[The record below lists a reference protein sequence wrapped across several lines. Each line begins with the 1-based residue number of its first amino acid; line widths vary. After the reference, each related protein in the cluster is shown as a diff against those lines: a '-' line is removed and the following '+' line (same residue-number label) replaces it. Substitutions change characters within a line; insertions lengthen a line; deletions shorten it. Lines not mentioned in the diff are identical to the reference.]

1 MRKAFLG
8 TLVLIALALACQ
20 SKPPTGPGVV
30 TITESTTSIETT
42 SIPIPTV
49 AAFTFS
55 PQTPEVLQLA
65 NFDATESKAP
75 PGRTIARYDWDFGE
89 GTAGSGVK
97 TSKTYAVSGTYLV
110 TLTVTDSQGQQG
122 RLSQP
127 ITVRPVSSPTTASF
141 TISPV
146 SPEVGLLVTFNAAAS
161 TPAPGRT
168 IASYAWDFGDQS
180 VASGERPTHTYTR
193 AAAYIV
199 TLVVTD
205 SQGQKITASQPVVVR
220 AVP

>member
-1 MRKAFLG
+1 MRNAFLG
-8 TLVLIALALACQ
+8 TLLLLALAVACE

-49 AAFTFS
+49 AAFTLS
-55 PQTPEVLQLA
+55 PQTPEVFQVV

-75 PGRTIARYDWDFGE
+75 PGRTITRYDWDFGE
-89 GTAGSGVK
+89 GTTGAGVRTTK
-97 TSKTYAVSGTYLV
+97 AYAISGTYLV

-122 RLSQP
+122 RFSQP
-127 ITVRPVSSPTTASF
+127 VTVRPVTNPTTASF
-141 TISPV
+141 TISPA
-146 SPEVGLLVTFNAAAS
+146 SPEVGQLVTFNAAAS

-168 IASYAWDFGDQS
+168 IVSYAWDLGDQS

-193 AAAYIV
+193 AAAYVV

-205 SQGQKITASQPVVVR
+205 SQGQRTTTSQPVVVR
-220 AVP
+220 TP